1 MAFNGSASDPN
12 PDVLSFAWDFGDGK
26 SALGL
31 TAHHAYVA
39 AGTYTAT
46 LTVSD
51 GLSAATDALTVTVAP
66 SGGTLSFSDT
76 FDRSNSSSPG
86 NGWQEAQGD
95 LGITGNE
102 LQNAPLKDTHI
113 AIQPALS
120 GLIHTAAAS
129 FASVDNNTVPHL
141 GIVLR
146 FQDPNN
152 YYLLYRQMGGTSQ
165 LRISRITNGLET
177 ILASAG
183 TPQPALNTFFRIV
196 ADARGT
202 TALTTLTLKLCAA
215 TDTSTGIT
223 CSKVAQ
229 TLTVTD
235 SMLAGGSVGVLLGTG
250 TGSTQQYRVDNFAAQ
265 VQ

>member
-1 MAFNGSASDPN
+1 MEFNGSAGDQN

-26 SALGL
+26 SAFGL
-31 TAHHAYVA
+31 TAHHAYVT

-51 GLSAATDALTVTVAP
+51 GLSAATDALTVTVTP
-66 SGGTLSFSDT
+66 SGGILSFTDT
-76 FDRSNSSSPG
+76 FDRPDSPSPG

-95 LGITGNE
+95 LGIKGNE
-102 LQNAPLKDTHI
+102 LRNAALKDNHI

-120 GLIHTAAAS
+120 GLTHTAAAS

-146 FQDPNN
+146 FQDANN
-152 YYLLYRQMGGTSQ
+152 YYSAVSADGRDKPAPHLEDHERDRDHPGQCRHAPACSEHVLPYR
-165 LRISRITNGLET
+165 
-177 ILASAG
+177 
-183 TPQPALNTFFRIV
+183 
-196 ADARGT
+196 RGRDGHHT
-202 TALTTLTLKLCAA
+202 LTTLTLKLCAA
-215 TDTSTGIT
+215 TDTSTGTT
-223 CSKVAQ
+223 CTKIAQ
-229 TLTVTD
+229 TLTATD